1 MSERSVRLR
10 HLLAV
15 VIGALLLAA
24 GCAADEGDAFGPTAD
39 EENTIAVAE
48 RFGPATAALS
58 VVVEGELM
66 LPPGLDISDVPED
79 ILPRLDLPPNQS
91 SGSGFLIEAD
101 GSRYVVTNFHVVMDA
116 VDADSADLLDS
127 AIITATFGDDT
138 TPHEL
143 GVVGINPSFDLALLE
158 AAVGA
163 APLPDVEPIPLADSD
178 EVRVGQKAIALG
190 NPFGLGTSLSTGT
203 ISSTGRLVQSVG
215 MVGIPMLQT
224 DAAINPGNSGGA
236 LLDSSGRLIGVN
248 TALFNPEINAFAGIG
263 FAVPS
268 NLLAEALANLEL
280 GGVSTLTD
288 TRPVF
293 GAELLSVSTLPD
305 EVRAEVGLPD
315 AGAVIT
321 RVVSGGS
328 ASDAGLATPDFADV
342 LGVPVPVDPNVIVAI
357 DGEPVRDVKDVNLA
371 ITYDA
376 DFGQTVT
383 VTVWQGGATRDV
395 DVVLGR

>member
-1 MSERSVRLR
+1 M
-10 HLLAV
+10 
-15 VIGALLLAA
+15 
-24 GCAADEGDAFGPTAD
+24 
-39 EENTIAVAE
+39 
-48 RFGPATAALS
+48 
-58 VVVEGELM
+58 
-66 LPPGLDISDVPED
+66 
-79 ILPRLDLPPNQS
+79 
-91 SGSGFLIEAD
+91 
-101 GSRYVVTNFHVVMDA
+101 
-116 VDADSADLLDS
+116 
-127 AIITATFGDDT
+127 
-138 TPHEL
+138 
-143 GVVGINPSFDLALLE
+143 
-158 AAVGA
+158 
-163 APLPDVEPIPLADSD
+163 
-178 EVRVGQKAIALG
+178 
-190 NPFGLGTSLSTGT
+190 
-203 ISSTGRLVQSVG
+203 
-215 MVGIPMLQT
+215 
-224 DAAINPGNSGGA
+224 
-236 LLDSSGRLIGVN
+236 LDSSGRLIGVN